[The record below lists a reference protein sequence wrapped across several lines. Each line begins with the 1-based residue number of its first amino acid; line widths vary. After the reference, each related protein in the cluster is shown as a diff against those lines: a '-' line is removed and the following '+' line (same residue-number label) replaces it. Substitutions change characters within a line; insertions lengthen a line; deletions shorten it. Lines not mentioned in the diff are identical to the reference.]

1 MKDMSFVSLMNI
13 LISTVEEKETTTE
26 ATQEDIDRV
35 FGQEETMATSTW
47 NILIICISLIIFE
60 WINKRGGRQ

>member
-13 LISTVEEKETTTE
+13 LISTVEEKETTKE

-35 FGQEETMATSTW
+35 FGQEEIMTTSTW
-47 NILIICISLIIFE
+47 NLLIICLSLIILE